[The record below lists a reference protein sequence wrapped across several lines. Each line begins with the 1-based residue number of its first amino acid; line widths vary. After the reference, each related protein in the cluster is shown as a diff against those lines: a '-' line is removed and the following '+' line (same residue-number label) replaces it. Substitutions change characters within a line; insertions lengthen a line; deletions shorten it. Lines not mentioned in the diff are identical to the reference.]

1 MFKKLF
7 KNKPIGFY
15 FSLAASLLSLFMM
28 IFYAV
33 YMSKHEFFNAGVLI
47 LYLLAVL
54 SPVVYFFVKE
64 NALSRSVPI
73 FQTTFLALAFG
84 ITVASVGRTIVFFLM
99 KAQNLLDT
107 SVSGNVLLFILIF
120 TGVTLLISFVACF
133 MKQTKQLT
141 AEQQAEV
148 DEDWSSFKTNTK
160 AFAVKHKKPLIIS
173 GAGMVALIV
182 ILILLFAVIIPKALV
197 VHVDTVKFAQN
208 EIVMYETE
216 KLQLETT
223 IAPDD
228 AENKN
233 LSFSSSDK
241 EVATVTESG
250 VVEALSV
257 GETTI
262 TVIAEDGEISAT
274 CKIEVKELTVQAT
287 TIQKMPNTVHYL
299 YGENEKFSSSGIS
312 IVATLTNGKTEKI
325 SKSKHKLAYSAP
337 DANMSDGDIIVNS
350 AEVPITATYTYRGE
364 TFSTSFN
371 VYGDAAEIDGSETF
385 NTKLA
390 DPNIGYMILEDDLQL
405 DSLTLNR
412 DLGIEGNIAVS
423 TLTLDDGATL
433 TMADGRITSDSDMTI
448 SGDGKIVATG
458 FETASLPGQDRS
470 EHAAIRVNG
479 RLSINGADV
488 ECSNLAA
495 GSMTVKGGAVVTVYG
510 KRVNINRN
518 AWFGDVNY
526 WGVNGVHLNGTLNVS
541 GAGTVLEVLYNDAEY
556 GSSPAAIETTGVT
569 VDGATLTVGSNE
581 GCASWGYG
589 IWGNNDAHMTIKN
602 NASVAFSMEINNAC
616 FVGINNVEV
625 LGASTFVI
633 DAPHYFDRTVNAI
646 IDKTATVTVGGVAFD
661 MSQPVNEM
669 KLGDMTA
676 TLDNVTIS
684 VDKNK
689 TYFAGDTFD
698 GDGILINVL
707 FSGGSSSDINVMFNA
722 GFTTEEKV
730 LAEGDNTVK
739 ITVGDKEFDFTITA
753 MPALSDG
760 TAYVSTSDEF
770 TEALGDSSI
779 DKIIVSGELT
789 FEDLTIDRSVTVYG
803 NLNTDALTVN
813 DGATLTMADG
823 RITSEND
830 LTINGGGTVIA
841 TAYSPDGGSRPD
853 FAAIYAPGDITIS
866 GNTVIECKYIYSVG
880 SLIVT
885 DGADVTVYGDDSLAD
900 NGQGINGVHQDGEG
914 SSVTVSDGATLKI
927 LYNVETYNEGNPA
940 ALEAHDI
947 TVSGATLIV
956 GSSEG
961 CADWGYAVWGKG
973 HAFITS
979 ENDATVTFDVGD
991 EIGLGGTSGLIVSD
1005 TSTFTII
1012 AGDYLGGNMVAEIDS
1027 TATVTVGGVAFD
1039 MSKDIDERT
1048 FGDMAFTS
1056 ADSATIDGTKT
1067 YYAGDKVATED
1078 ITVKVTYDEITIT
1091 LDTGFTVEDK
1101 ALVEGENTVNVMIG
1115 ESTLGC
1121 SVYAYPAQ
1129 TSSTATVSDADSF
1142 NTALGTDT
1150 VTEIY
1155 INGDFALDSVTI
1167 DRDITVH
1174 GNLKTAALTVN
1185 EGATLTM
1192 ADGKIWSDGNLAITG
1207 AGKIVATEFS
1217 AVNGSARND
1226 FAAIYA
1232 AGELTISGVTVECY
1246 LIYTTGNITINNG
1259 ANVTVYSDNTY
1270 INNDGMNGIHAE
1282 NSSTL
1287 TVSGSD
1293 TVLNVLYTAAQRDKT
1308 PAAFQ
1313 LGHIVVDGATLYVGS
1328 EEGCESW
1335 GYAVWFEGSGN
1346 TITITNGAQV
1356 TIDADASSSDT
1367 HWGRVI
1373 CSSNVSDISIS
1384 VTEGT
1389 SSGET
1394 TKFVV
1399 YTSSEVGFS
1408 KSMVAEGENLV
1419 EVYYN

>member
-15 FSLAASLLSLFMM
+15 FSLAVSVLSLFMM

-33 YMSKHEFFNAGVLI
+33 YMSKHEFFNAGVFI

-84 ITVASVGRTIVFFLM
+84 ITVASVGRTIVYFIM

-133 MKQTKQLT
+133 MKQTKPLT

-160 AFAVKHKKPLIIS
+160 EFAVKHKKRLIIS
-173 GAGMVALIV
+173 GAGVVALIV

-337 DANMSDGDIIVNS
+337 ETNMSDGDIIVNS
-350 AEVPITATYTYRGE
+350 AVVPITATYTYRGKS
-364 TFSTSFN
+364 FSTSFD

-385 NTKLA
+385 NTKLE

-405 DSLTLNR
+405 NSLTLVR
-412 DLGIEGNIAVS
+412 DLSIEGNIAVS
-423 TLTLDDGATL
+423 TLTVNDGVTL
-433 TMADGRITSDSDMTI
+433 TMADGRITSDGDMAI
-448 SGDGKIVATG
+448 SGGGKVVATAY
-458 FETASLPGQDRS
+458 ETATLPGQDRA
-470 EHAAIRVNG
+470 EHAAIRASG
-479 RLSINGADV
+479 ALSIVGTDV
-488 ECSNLAA
+488 ECSNINA
-495 GSMTVKGGAVVTVYG
+495 GSMTATGGANVTVYG
-510 KRVNINRN
+510 KKVNINRN
-518 AWFGDVNY
+518 TWFGDVNY
-526 WGVNGVHLNGTLNVS
+526 WGVNGLHLNGTLNVS
-541 GAGTVLEVLYNDAEY
+541 GTGTVLKVLYNDAEF
-556 GSSPAAIETTGVT
+556 GTVPAALESTGVT
-569 VDGATLTVGSNE
+569 VDGATLIVDSNE

-589 IWGNNDAHMTIKN
+589 IWGNNNAYIRAVNGADISFSVYENNNTGCLAGVVKLEILDTSKFTINAQDCFYN
-602 NASVAFSMEINNAC
+602 NTAPVAE
-616 FVGINNVEV
+616 
-625 LGASTFVI
+625 
-633 DAPHYFDRTVNAI
+633 FDGTATITVNGTPFDMSLPIEDRVFGDMAFTEAEVSVKDRSYFAGETFNADSVTVVATYGELSVTLDSGFTVDEI
-646 IDKTATVTVGGVAFD
+646 TLEEGSNTVIVTVDGEEFTFEITAGPARGEDMATVTDADQFTSALNNSDVDYIYVEGSFAIESVT
-661 MSQPVNEM
+661 VNR
-669 KLGDMTA
+669 D
-676 TLDNVTIS
+676 
-684 VDKNK
+684 
-689 TYFAGDTFD
+689 
-698 GDGILINVL
+698 
-707 FSGGSSSDINVMFNA
+707 
-722 GFTTEEKV
+722 
-730 LAEGDNTVK
+730 
-739 ITVGDKEFDFTITA
+739 
-753 MPALSDG
+753 
-760 TAYVSTSDEF
+760 
-770 TEALGDSSI
+770 
-779 DKIIVSGELT
+779 
-789 FEDLTIDRSVTVYG
+789 VTVYG
-803 NLNTDALTVN
+803 NLNTAALTVN

-823 RITSEND
+823 RIMSDGD
-830 LTINGGGTVIA
+830 LTVSGGGKVTA
-841 TAYSPDGGSRPD
+841 TAYSPASGERPD
-853 FAAIYAPGDITIS
+853 FAAIYAAGSLTI
-866 GNTVIECKYIYSVG
+866 NDATVVECKYIYTVG
-880 SLIVT
+880 SLTVT
-885 DGADVTVYGDDSLAD
+885 GDADVTVYGDDSLAD

-914 SSVTVSDGATLKI
+914 GSITVSDGATLEV

-940 ALEAHDI
+940 ALEANDI

-956 GSSEG
+956 GGSDN
-961 CADWGYAVWGKG
+961 CADWGYAVWGKNN
-973 HAFITS
+973 AVITVMNGAS
-979 ENDATVTFDVGD
+979 VTFDVGD
-991 EIGLGGTSGLIVSD
+991 KLGLGGTNGFIVSD
-1005 TSTFTII
+1005 TSTFTMI
-1012 AGDYLGGNMVAEIDS
+1012 AGIYFDGNIVAELDS
-1027 TATVTVGGVAFD
+1027 TATVTVGGVKFD
-1039 MSKDIDERT
+1039 MSKDIDERM
-1048 FGDMAFTS
+1048 FGNMTFTS
-1056 ADSATIDGTKT
+1056 AVSATIDGTKT
-1067 YYAGDKVATED
+1067 YYAGDKVAAED
-1078 ITVKVTYDEITIT
+1078 ITVTVTYGEIITIT

-1101 ALVEGENTVNVMIG
+1101 ELIAGENTVNVMIG
-1115 ESTLGC
+1115 ESMLGC

-1129 TSSTATVSDADSF
+1129 TESTVTVTDANSLTAAFANDSVNEIYVSGNFTIDSATV
-1142 NTALGTDT
+1142 TH
-1150 VTEIY
+1150 
-1155 INGDFALDSVTI
+1155 SVTVYGDLNI
-1167 DRDITVH
+1167 A
-1174 GNLKTAALTVN
+1174 NLTVN

-1192 ADGKIWSDGNLAITG
+1192 ADGRILSDGNLAITG

-1217 AVNGSARND
+1217 AVNGSTRKD

-1259 ANVTVYSDNTY
+1259 ANVTVYGDNTY

-1313 LGHIVVDGATLYVGS
+1313 LGHIVVDGATLNVGS

-1373 CSSNVSDISIS
+1373 CSSDVSDISIS
-1384 VTEGT
+1384 VAEGT

-1394 TKFVV
+1394 TKLVV
-1399 YTSSEVGFS
+1399 HTSSEVGFS